1 MNTRL
6 VAAKVLSRV
15 LQDGQS
21 LTAALDN
28 AFLVVESTK
37 DRAFIQALCYGVCR
51 QFHRLDFI
59 LSQLLDK
66 PLKDTDVKAL
76 ALVGL
81 YQLNFMRV
89 KPHAAVS
96 ETVLA
101 ARKKPWAKS
110 LINAVLRTYLREQE
124 GLEHKADK
132 FQAAALSHPDW
143 LIKQIEQD
151 WPEQALTILQ
161 ENNQQPP
168 MALRVNLAKISREDY
183 LQQLAEQEIAGKIVS
198 FCPSA
203 IVLDN
208 PVSVGLLPGFADGL
222 ASVQDTAAQ
231 LAAGLLD
238 VQPGQR
244 VLDVCAAPGGKTAH
258 ILESAVGRNK
268 PDRAVAKAGVS
279 GEPPGSAGN
288 IELVAVDIDES
299 RMLRVGE
306 NLQRLNLQAELV
318 VGDAANPKDWWDG
331 KPFDRILL
339 DAPCSALGVI
349 RRHPDIKLLR
359 RAEDIDQLQVLQKSI
374 LQAVWPLL
382 ASGGLLLY
390 ATCSILKQEN
400 ERQVQAF
407 LAEYPDAV
415 ELPIDADWGSAG
427 VCGRQ
432 ILTGDAAMDGFYY
445 ARLSKRLDME

>member
-1 MNTRL
+1 
-6 VAAKVLSRV
+6 

-21 LTAALDN
+21 LTAALDH
-28 AFLVVESTK
+28 AFLGIESTK

-51 QFHRLDFI
+51 QYHRLDFI

-66 PLKDTDVKAL
+66 PLKDADVKAL

-124 GLEHKADK
+124 GLENKADQDK
-132 FQAAALSHPDW
+132 VAALSHPDW
-143 LIKQIEQD
+143 LVKQIEQD
-151 WPEQALTILQ
+151 WPEQAQQILL

-168 MALRVNLAKISREDY
+168 MVLRVNLAKTTREHY
-183 LQQLAEQEIAGKIVS
+183 LQLLTGQEVAAEAIG
-198 FCPSA
+198 FCASA
-203 IVLDN
+203 IKLDK
-208 PVSVGLLPGFADGL
+208 PVPVEQLPGFKEGL

-258 ILESAVGRNK
+258 ILESQPQLK
-268 PDRAVAKAGVS
+268 
-279 GEPPGSAGN
+279 
-288 IELVAVDIDES
+288 ELVAVDIDES
-299 RMLRVGE
+299 RMLRVSE
-306 NLQRLNLQAELV
+306 NLQRLGLSATLL
-318 VGDAANPKDWWDG
+318 VGDAANPAAWWDG
-331 KPFDRILL
+331 KLFDRILL

-359 RAEDIDQLQVLQKSI
+359 RAEDIGQLQTLQKTI
-374 LQAVWPLL
+374 LEAVWPLL
-382 ASGGLLLY
+382 APGGLMVY

-400 ERQVQAF
+400 EEQVHAF
-407 LAEYPDAV
+407 LAAHPDAIERSMSTV
-415 ELPIDADWGSAG
+415 ETLDWGIEQ

-432 ILTGDAAMDGFYY
+432 IITGDSAMDGFYY
-445 ARLSKRLDME
+445 ARIVKS

>member
-21 LTAALDN
+21 LTAALDK
-28 AFLVVESTK
+28 AFSDIESSK

-51 QFHRLDFI
+51 QYHRLDFI

-66 PLKDTDVKAL
+66 PLKDIDVKSL

-81 YQLNFMRV
+81 YQLKFMRV

-132 FQAAALSHPDW
+132 FQVAALSHPDW

-151 WPEQALTILQ
+151 WPEQALKILL

-168 MALRVNLAKISREDY
+168 MVLRVNLAKNSRVHY
-183 LQQLAEQEIAGKIVS
+183 LQLLTEQNVAAEGVS

-203 IVLDN
+203 IRLDK
-208 PVSVGLLPGFADGL
+208 PVPVDLLPGFADGL

-238 VQPGQR
+238 VQPGHR

-258 ILESAVGRNK
+258 ILESQSQLK
-268 PDRAVAKAGVS
+268 
-279 GEPPGSAGN
+279 
-288 IELVAVDIDES
+288 ELVAVDIDES
-299 RMLRVGE
+299 RMQRVSE
-306 NLQRLNLQAELV
+306 NLQRLNLQAKLV
-318 VGDAANPKDWWDG
+318 VGDAANPSSWWDG

-349 RRHPDIKLLR
+349 RRHPDVKLLR
-359 RAEDIDQLQVLQKSI
+359 RAEDIGQLQALQKTI
-374 LQAVWPLL
+374 MKAVWPLL
-382 ASGGLLLY
+382 APGGLMVY

-400 ERQVQAF
+400 EQQVQAF
-407 LAEYPDAV
+407 LAEHSDAV
-415 ELPIDADWGSAG
+415 ELSIDADWGVAG

-432 ILTGDAAMDGFYY
+432 IFTGESAMDGFYY
-445 ARLSKRLDME
+445 ACIVKL

>member
-1 MNTRL
+1 
-6 VAAKVLSRV
+6 V
-15 LQDGQS
+15 QDGQS
-21 LTAALDN
+21 LTAALDK
-28 AFLVVESTK
+28 AFLDIESAK

-59 LSQLLDK
+59 LNQLLDK
-66 PLKDTDVKAL
+66 PLKDADVKAL

-124 GLEHKADK
+124 GLEKKANK
-132 FQAAALSHPDW
+132 AQVAALSHPDW

-161 ENNQQPP
+161 ENNLQPP
-168 MALRVNLAKISREDY
+168 MVLRVNLAKISREDY
-183 LQQLAEQEIAGKIVS
+183 LQQLAGQDIAAQTVS

-203 IVLDN
+203 IRLDK
-208 PVSVGLLPGFADGL
+208 PVPVDALPGFADGL
-222 ASVQDTAAQ
+222 VSVQDAAAQ

-238 VQPGQR
+238 VRPGHR
-244 VLDVCAAPGGKTAH
+244 VLDICAAPGGKTAH
-258 ILESAVGRNK
+258 ILETQSQLK
-268 PDRAVAKAGVS
+268 
-279 GEPPGSAGN
+279 
-288 IELVAVDIDES
+288 ELVAVDIDEA
-299 RMLRVGE
+299 RMQRVSE
-306 NLQRLNLQAELV
+306 NLQRLNLQAKLV
-318 VGDAANPKDWWDG
+318 VGDAANPASWWDG
-331 KPFDRILL
+331 QTFDRILL

-359 RAEDIDQLQVLQKSI
+359 RTEDIGQLQTLQKSI
-374 LQAVWPLL
+374 LQAVWLLL
-382 ASGGLLLY
+382 APGGQLLY

-400 ERQVQAF
+400 EQQVQAF
-407 LAEYPDAV
+407 LAEHSDAA
-415 ELPIDADWGSAG
+415 ELPIEADWGVAG
-427 VCGRQ
+427 ASGRQ
-432 ILTGDAAMDGFYY
+432 ILTGESAMDGFYY
-445 ARLSKRLDME
+445 ARLVKT

>member
-1 MNTRL
+1 M
-6 VAAKVLSRV
+6 
-15 LQDGQS
+15 
-21 LTAALDN
+21 TAALDN
-28 AFLVVESTK
+28 ALLAVESVK

-51 QFHRLDFI
+51 QYHRLDFI

-66 PLKDTDVKAL
+66 PLKDADVKAL

-110 LINAVLRTYLREQE
+110 LINALLRTYLREQE
-124 GLEHKADK
+124 GLERKADK
-132 FQAAALSHPDW
+132 FQVAALSHPDW

-168 MALRVNLAKISREDY
+168 MVLRVNLSKTSREDY
-183 LQQLAEQEIAGKIVS
+183 LQLLAGQDIAGESVS

-203 IVLDN
+203 IKLDKPA
-208 PVSVGLLPGFADGL
+208 PVDLLPGFAGGL
-222 ASVQDTAAQ
+222 VSVQDTAAQ

-238 VQPGQR
+238 VQPGHR

-258 ILESAVGRNK
+258 ILETQPQLK
-268 PDRAVAKAGVS
+268 
-279 GEPPGSAGN
+279 
-288 IELVAVDIDES
+288 ELVAVDIDEA
-299 RMLRVGE
+299 RMQRVSE
-306 NLQRLNLQAELV
+306 NLQRLNLQAKLV
-318 VGDAANPKDWWDG
+318 VGDAANPSSWWDG
-331 KPFDRILL
+331 QSFDRILL

-359 RAEDIDQLQVLQKSI
+359 RAEDIGQLQALQKSI
-374 LQAVWPLL
+374 LQAIWPLL
-382 ASGGLLLY
+382 APGGLLLY
-390 ATCSILKQEN
+390 ATCSVLKQEN

-407 LAEYPDAV
+407 LVEHADAV
-415 ELPIDADWGSAG
+415 ELSIDADWGISG
-427 VCGRQ
+427 ICGHQ
-432 ILTGDAAMDGFYY
+432 ILTGESAMDGFYY
-445 ARLSKRLDME
+445 ALLSKSPKQHV

>member
-1 MNTRL
+1 LNTRL
-6 VAAKVLSRV
+6 VAAKVLTRV

-21 LTAALDN
+21 LTAALDK
-28 AFLVVESTK
+28 AFLDIESSK

-51 QFHRLDFI
+51 QYHRLDFI

-66 PLKDTDVKAL
+66 PLKDADVKAL

-101 ARKKPWAKS
+101 TRKKPWAKS

-132 FQAAALSHPDW
+132 NQVAALSHPDW

-151 WPEQALTILQ
+151 WPEQALRIFL

-168 MALRVNLAKISREDY
+168 MVLRVNLAKTSREDY
-183 LQQLAEQEIAGKIVS
+183 LQLLAGQDIAGEAVS

-203 IVLDN
+203 IRLDK
-208 PVSVGLLPGFADGL
+208 PVPVEMLPGFADGL
-222 ASVQDTAAQ
+222 ISVQDTAAQ

-238 VQPGQR
+238 VQPGHR

-258 ILESAVGRNK
+258 ILESQPQLK
-268 PDRAVAKAGVS
+268 
-279 GEPPGSAGN
+279 
-288 IELVAVDIDES
+288 ELVAVDIDEA
-299 RMLRVGE
+299 RMQRVSE
-306 NLQRLNLQAELV
+306 NLQRLNLQAKLV
-318 VGDAANPKDWWDG
+318 VGDAANPACWWDG
-331 KPFDRILL
+331 QPFDRILL

-359 RAEDIDQLQVLQKSI
+359 RAEDIGQLQALQKSI

-382 ASGGLLLY
+382 APGGQLLY

-400 ERQVQAF
+400 EQQVQDF
-407 LAEYPDAV
+407 LDEHSDAV
-415 ELPIDADWGSAG
+415 ELPIEAGWGIAG

-432 ILTGDAAMDGFYY
+432 ILTGDSAMDGFYY
-445 ARLSKRLDME
+445 ALLSKAKL

>member
-6 VAAKVLSRV
+6 AAARVLSRV

-28 AFLVVESTK
+28 AFSSIDSTK

-66 PLKDTDVKAL
+66 PLKDADVKAL
-76 ALVGL
+76 AVVGL
-81 YQLNFMRV
+81 YQLKFMRV

-110 LINAVLRTYLREQE
+110 LLNAVLRTYLREQD
-124 GLEHKADK
+124 GLEQKADK
-132 FQAAALSHPDW
+132 FQVAALSHPNW
-143 LIKQIEQD
+143 LLKQIEQD
-151 WPEQALTILQ
+151 WPEQALKILL

-168 MALRVNLAKISREDY
+168 MVLRVNLAKSSREHY
-183 LQQLAEQEIAGKIVS
+183 QQLLASQDIAAEAVG

-203 IVLDN
+203 IRLDKPA
-208 PVSVGLLPGFADGL
+208 PVDLLPGFADGL
-222 ASVQDTAAQ
+222 VSVQDTAAQ

-238 VQPGQR
+238 VQPGDR
-244 VLDVCAAPGGKTAH
+244 VLDVCAAPGGKASH
-258 ILESAVGRNK
+258 ILESQAQLK
-268 PDRAVAKAGVS
+268 
-279 GEPPGSAGN
+279 
-288 IELVAVDIDES
+288 ELVAVDIDES
-299 RMLRVGE
+299 RMRRVSE
-306 NLQRLNLQAELV
+306 NLQRLNLSAKLV
-318 VGDAANPKDWWDG
+318 VGDAANPASWWDG
-331 KPFDRILL
+331 KPFERILL

-359 RAEDIDQLQVLQKSI
+359 RAEDIGQLQALQKAI

-382 ASGGLLLY
+382 APGGLMVY
-390 ATCSILKQEN
+390 ATCSVLKQEN
-400 ERQVQAF
+400 EQQVQAF
-407 LAEYPDAV
+407 LAEHSDAI
-415 ELPIDADWGSAG
+415 EMPIDADWGFSG

-432 ILTGDAAMDGFYY
+432 IFTGESAMDGFYY
-445 ARLSKRLDME
+445 ACISKR

>member
-6 VAAKVLSRV
+6 VAARVLSRV

-28 AFLVVESTK
+28 AFLAIESGK

-51 QFHRLDFI
+51 QYHRLDYI

-66 PLKDTDVKAL
+66 PLKDADVKAL

-81 YQLNFMRV
+81 YQLKYMRV

-124 GLEHKADK
+124 ELEHKADK
-132 FQAAALSHPDW
+132 FQVAALSHPDW

-151 WPEQALTILQ
+151 WPEQALNIFL
-161 ENNQQPP
+161 ENNLQPP
-168 MALRVNLAKISREDY
+168 MVLRVNLAKVSREHY
-183 LQQLAEQEIAGKIVS
+183 LQLLTGQDIEAETVS

-203 IVLDN
+203 IRLDK
-208 PVSVGLLPGFADGL
+208 PVPVDLLPGFADGL
-222 ASVQDTAAQ
+222 VSVQDTAAQ

-238 VQPGQR
+238 VQPGHR
-244 VLDVCAAPGGKTAH
+244 VLDVCAAPGGKAAH
-258 ILESAVGRNK
+258 ILESQPQLK
-268 PDRAVAKAGVS
+268 
-279 GEPPGSAGN
+279 
-288 IELVAVDIDES
+288 ELVAVDIDES
-299 RMLRVGE
+299 RMQRVSE
-306 NLQRLNLQAELV
+306 NCRRLKLQATLV
-318 VGDAANPKDWWDG
+318 VGDAANPSGWWDG

-359 RAEDIDQLQVLQKSI
+359 RAEDIQQLQALQKTI

-382 ASGGLLLY
+382 APGGLMVY

-400 ERQVQAF
+400 EQQVKAF
-407 LAEYPDAV
+407 LAEHSDAV
-415 ELPIDADWGSAG
+415 ELPIDADWGTAG
-427 VCGRQ
+427 ACGRQ
-432 ILTGDAAMDGFYY
+432 ILTGESAMDGFYY
-445 ARLSKRLDME
+445 ARISKQ

>member
-6 VAAKVLSRV
+6 IAALVLSRV
-15 LQDGQS
+15 MQDGQS
-21 LTAALDN
+21 LTAALDK
-28 AFLVVESTK
+28 ALQTVESSK

-51 QFHRLDFI
+51 QYHRLDFI
-59 LSQLLDK
+59 LNQLLDK

-81 YQLNFMRV
+81 YQLKFMRV
-89 KPHAAVS
+89 KSHAAVS

-101 ARKKPWAKS
+101 TRKKPWAKS

-124 GLEHKADK
+124 GLERKADK
-132 FQAAALSHPDW
+132 FQVAALSHPEW

-151 WPEQALTILQ
+151 WPEQAQKILL

-168 MALRVNLAKISREDY
+168 MALRVNLSRTSRDHY
-183 LQQLAEQEIAGKIVS
+183 LQALMDKDIAAVAVS

-203 IVLDN
+203 IMLDK
-208 PVSVGLLPGFADGL
+208 PVPVDLLPGFAEGL
-222 ASVQDTAAQ
+222 VSVQDAAAQ
-231 LAAGLLD
+231 LAAELLD
-238 VQPGQR
+238 VQPGHR

-258 ILESAVGRNK
+258 ILESQSQLK
-268 PDRAVAKAGVS
+268 
-279 GEPPGSAGN
+279 
-288 IELVAVDIDES
+288 ELVAVDIDES
-299 RMLRVGE
+299 RMQRVSE
-306 NLQRLNLQAELV
+306 NCQRLNLQAKLV
-318 VGDAANPKDWWDG
+318 VGDAANPEGWWDG

-359 RAEDIDQLQVLQKSI
+359 RAEDIKPLLALQKAI

-382 ASGGLLLY
+382 APGGLLLY

-400 ERQVQAF
+400 EQQVQAF
-407 LAEYPDAV
+407 LAEHDDAV
-415 ELPIDADWGSAG
+415 ELSIDAEWGSAG
-427 VCGRQ
+427 ACGRQ
-432 ILTGDAAMDGFYY
+432 ILTGESTMDGFYY
-445 ARLSKRLDME
+445 ARISKQ